1 MPLGI
6 TAHYEST
13 VVPYIP
19 AQMEKEVGH
28 GEQLF
33 QKIETNPSLTK
44 NVIFSDFFMAS
55 FPKWMIKSP
64 GLCIE
69 DTKCN

>member
-44 NVIFSDFFMAS
+44 NVIFSDFFHGKLS
-55 FPKWMIKSP
+55 KVDDKIPWP
-64 GLCIE
+64 LHRGH
-69 DTKCN
+69 